1 MAGLTRQA
9 VSSDAASLVYL
20 FFFLIY
26 FLVFY
31 WFYSILKRMEKTL
44 VGIKQLLEGKKIT
57 DEG

>member
-1 MAGLTRQA
+1 VAGLTRQA

>member
-44 VGIKQLLEGKKIT
+44 VEIKQLLEGKKIT